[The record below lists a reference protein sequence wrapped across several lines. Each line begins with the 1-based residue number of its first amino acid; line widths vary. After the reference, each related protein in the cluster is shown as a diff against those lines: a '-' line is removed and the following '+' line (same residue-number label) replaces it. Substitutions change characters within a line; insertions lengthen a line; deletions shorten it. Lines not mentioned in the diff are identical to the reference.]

1 MAMITKLMIIDATND
16 FLVIKE
22 LLPLK
27 LLELEC
33 KHIPYLDDQTTRLH
47 QNSLNVGY
55 DNDILG
61 SHRIYTNIF
70 DDIDRI
76 YNMSQT
82 TCLRAVRIVITQ
94 DGKIWS
100 DNTHWTISYLIRYG
114 KNTKLQDI
122 PFYVID
128 FREDIPIVINYNY
141 TLFDSITEIKK
152 AVNSAQ
158 NIQIRLNNGWR
169 NNGLNYTIGE
179 LFSALVKIRA
189 ENSNNN
195 Q

>member
-1 MAMITKLMIIDATND
+1 
-16 FLVIKE
+16 
-22 LLPLK
+22 
-27 LLELEC
+27 
-33 KHIPYLDDQTTRLH
+33 
-47 QNSLNVGY
+47 
-55 DNDILG
+55 
-61 SHRIYTNIF
+61 
-70 DDIDRI
+70 
-76 YNMSQT
+76 MSQT
-82 TCLRAVRIVITQ
+82 TCLRAVRVVITQ

-128 FREDIPIVINYNY
+128 FREDIPIVVNYNY

-152 AVNSAQ
+152 AVNSAR

-179 LFSALVKIRA
+179 LFSALVKIRD